1 MFSELLDCPLF
12 VGMNR
17 EEIEHYVQDSRSRV
31 THYKKDEMIFLQDD
45 VPNYMMILMSGK
57 VAVCS
62 DSSAGK
68 RSIIALI
75 ENPGELFGEVFL
87 FLNHREYEHYAQAMS
102 DTTVL
107 QIPKN
112 YFFQMGDQTSSYQEK
127 IIANMLQIFAQK
139 TYYLNQRLN
148 ILSCGSLRQKLAR
161 IILKNAHKKEK
172 VQLNMNRE
180 ELADFLNA
188 ARPSLSRELMKMQ
201 DEGLIAIDRQEIKIL
216 DMEALAE
223 LM

>member
-87 FLNHREYEHYAQAMS
+87 FLNH
-102 DTTVL
+102 L
-107 QIPKN
+107 
-112 YFFQMGDQTSSYQEK
+112 
-127 IIANMLQIFAQK
+127 L
-139 TYYLNQRLN
+139 
-148 ILSCGSLRQKLAR
+148 
-161 IILKNAHKKEK
+161 
-172 VQLNMNRE
+172 
-180 ELADFLNA
+180 
-188 ARPSLSRELMKMQ
+188 
-201 DEGLIAIDRQEIKIL
+201 
-216 DMEALAE
+216 
-223 LM
+223 

>member
-1 MFSELLDCPLF
+1 
-12 VGMNR
+12 
-17 EEIEHYVQDSRSRV
+17 
-31 THYKKDEMIFLQDD
+31 
-45 VPNYMMILMSGK
+45 
-57 VAVCS
+57 
-62 DSSAGK
+62 
-68 RSIIALI
+68 
-75 ENPGELFGEVFL
+75 
-87 FLNHREYEHYAQAMS
+87 
-102 DTTVL
+102 
-107 QIPKN
+107 
-112 YFFQMGDQTSSYQEK
+112 
-127 IIANMLQIFAQK
+127 MLQIFAQK